1 MAIDRNKALKSAQ
14 NIDKKKSQNTINRT
28 KALESA
34 RNIDDTNNKKL
45 YGENYRDK
53 IYPQKTNTNPTSST
67 HTTAATTSRS
77 AADERARKFVI
88 DNGGEKTAYIGTG
101 ANGST
106 TNYAI
111 QVQGTTAGNASSSA
125 NNQSK
130 KEDIPDF
137 TERNKLRENQT
148 ELEKFQQGVTHSKGS
163 DGAYRLEEPFAE
175 ANRASKKSVKKGKP
189 ETVLSQMSDKE
200 LETLD
205 QIIANDKSGNKA
217 DYSFESE
224 RIKRRYGIDSEQ
236 FEWVKTQRVT
246 KLKETETTQK
256 YADVYNNMSADAKA
270 LLSFIVEEDT
280 AKTNSQ
286 ISSVLAAMTGSS
298 GYLAEN
304 DEYYNH
310 SKSTSQQARQLLKEL
325 YGMSDDEINAA
336 VLFHNRSIN
345 AENASKNN
353 AEAEKFAI
361 EHPVISS
368 VASVPMSVAGNVF
381 SPIGTIMDYGDVQK
395 AKELGM
401 GDIGLDRNNTFRTFT
416 NMSQSIRQ
424 EFTDTHDL
432 KIGNYDVGDL
442 LYNTAM
448 SGADSLVSMAMGGTV
463 GGVVL
468 GLGAATETAQEL
480 SDRGIGTNKAVVG
493 GLVAGVFEG
502 LFERVSI
509 GNFKALQET
518 SVKGAKDLVGNIAK
532 SMLVNASEEGAT
544 EIANIAYD
552 TLANGGLSQYAM
564 AVNYYTQNGKTAQEA
579 KMLAAKELALQVGE
593 SALSGAIM
601 GAGFGAI
608 GSVSGAAK
616 YDYAMREY
624 GNAVKASGQ
633 NAAKIEAGKA
643 STDGKIQKAA
653 ENIKVKKNGDVS
665 SRKIGKLSYAIDS
678 AVEEAAISAKDNR
691 FASFQSIDELESA
704 YNETIK
710 KLNERYGSNP
720 AELKARKAYVTK
732 EYNQIKNVLSMAE
745 AAKNASDKLVK
756 ADERTLSKEDRFDI
770 VHPEIEIDGEKAH
783 IDGQTVGENNAR
795 GEFKG
800 IFEKDGEKFI
810 KTEDGREMKLSDAAQ
825 KITDGNIRELWSEA
839 AKMSAEAA
847 NLFIDNY
854 DGQAISEYKSA
865 FEYYHNL
872 GRTGMSAEQIRAKDT
887 IFGTYLTKRAQQNI
901 AASGLKSREFR
912 SGVTDMSVSK
922 ATKRFKYEKS
932 VLEALGKKYG
942 TEFIILD
949 ESSKVNGQYLT
960 GTNRIVLYRNADANV
975 MLRSAGHE
983 VYHFVEKYSSEQA
996 KEIESFVLN
1005 ALKENGVDVE
1015 AAIAG
1020 YEKYKSEDGK
1030 MTYATRES
1038 RISELVADSMFD
1050 VFVDKKFADKLAK
1063 EDRSFAKKLSNHIG
1077 NIISEMK
1084 RAIAAFAAGKDKIE
1098 IKALYNDIE
1107 KLDKIRDMLLEG
1119 LDKASENFKAREQGK
1134 KNSNEKIEKKYSFA
1148 DARGKSDIVAQA
1160 DLMERDGATRD
1171 EIWQKLGLIR
1181 DASGTWVYEIDD
1193 SGFKIY
1199 PRGDALIRQESGYK
1213 RMMELFN
1220 KAYVDCVELT
1230 DSERNEY
1237 LALDKKYQS
1246 TDNRHA
1252 WKLEDYVEHDELFK
1266 TYPELR
1272 KATFRF
1278 NSISENTNGY
1288 YDWFNNKIVISDKYI
1303 KDIYHLSKTAIHEI
1317 QHAIQSIDGRAGGA
1331 SPEYYK
1337 EQQSWY
1343 RLYAKSVNDFLKNNG
1358 LNDFAKASMQEV
1370 TDGKKSLENHWE
1382 DLKKWKE
1389 NTIDEKGSA
1398 RIQSHYNSMLK
1409 YEKYMTDDAE
1419 NLYFNTAGEIEA
1431 RETANRS
1438 HLTAEERAKKT
1449 PDLGWERA
1457 VVADRIFS
1465 MKDSE
1470 YSEAVKNGDTE
1481 KAQKIVDEAAKAAGY
1496 NYKLYHQTGNDFTV
1510 FDTRHQGAGTGDSGT
1525 PFGIFMKPTSND
1537 IGLKGQK
1544 QMPVFASINNPLVV
1558 KDRENLMLE
1567 LKKDKAVK
1575 NAQDK
1580 IEKVNTDYKKKVDQA
1595 GKELQNYLIEYRKN
1609 HPDEPR
1615 REIYNDKGF
1624 NDIHD
1629 REKSLIDEWTLT
1641 IDKIS
1646 VESKSAINEYLLNN
1660 GYDGVIIEHDAG
1672 SFGRKTKAYIALN
1685 NTQVKSAEAVTYDD
1699 DGKVIP
1705 LSERFKEN
1713 NQDIRFSMKE
1723 SVEDNGELI
1732 AVHNISF
1739 DKLLKSLDLGG
1750 LAMPSIAVTKAKM
1763 GHSQFGDISLVFR
1776 KETIDPRKNYNNR
1789 IYSSDAYTPTFPSI
1803 EYKANEKVHDKLRD
1817 TYYELYRKYGN
1828 EDTRP
1833 LYDYVY
1839 EIEDKLKYANGDTEN
1854 IINDLKDNKDLMNLY
1869 IRISGKERVEPIYT
1883 EKVSRLS
1890 DKEIELYD
1898 SFISAIG
1905 KDTIS
1910 NVNLIGF
1917 GPAKKW
1923 CENNIDIIKEAYV
1936 KSLAEAE
1943 NISEQEAQ
1951 SKADN
1956 TSVRDLTYFVR
1967 NVLKYL
1973 KRGAETVTTEYD
1985 AEATKKKILETV
1997 DQKGYEKWLHGLFD
2011 GIYEKKGIP
2020 NGKDPFTKSGNRKSF
2035 EALHWEYS
2043 LENIVE
2049 AMKSENAKGNALMG
2063 LPSIYGAASTEFD
2076 SIDDIRASK
2085 DKLKNINN
2093 EEFESKR
2100 KEFNERFFAIAE
2112 SLCKYKNWETSNAV
2126 EQILVE
2132 ALNKFNTRQEI
2143 ESYVR
2148 KEIRG
2153 FGNYNKN
2160 SMDSFFELVSDIQ
2173 AMPTDYFE
2181 AKPERAVGFDE
2192 VEFAV
2197 IPDNTPQEIID
2208 RLQELG
2214 VETREYKAGD
2224 ENARTQALNSKPDIL
2239 FSSKE
2244 PSDIDRYVADNIR
2257 DNRNYR
2263 MILTLLDDMQY
2274 SSSKGNVHLNSS
2286 DINRIAGKILK
2297 KVTSKYDRAK
2307 LNDELTVIYDYM
2319 ANNKTAGGVNTE
2331 ELIGMFMNI
2340 SKRILDKSEMRDT
2353 GLWEQYSE
2361 VRSFLKGQAVYITPA
2376 VKKEIESQYG
2386 DYKTFRNLLMGKMN
2400 RISTTNSDAM
2410 TLDEVW
2416 KELSDRAPEY
2426 FPEDTNELEMPMR
2439 LAAFYDAIAPKVV
2452 NPYEHYDANIEEA
2465 CALLATDLYSEYFN
2479 VGRIKTDREKVRDI
2493 LDDGMRQLAES
2504 KKKMKEDFRRKAAQN
2519 EQENYER
2526 YKTKV
2531 TEYKIQREQGDR
2543 RRRERAQ
2550 LEKNYNYI
2558 NRRLVRETDRDHIPE
2573 NIKPLAEAFKG
2584 IIPDGTEKFSES
2596 KFTKFENEYRKLE
2609 NVSPFFDEDMID
2621 TISNLKDRLTK
2632 GLEIPRMRDISN
2644 AEVSALRDISE
2655 HIKHIVQGENRLFS
2669 DNLKGT
2675 RDNYAQRMHG
2685 DLASK
2690 PESRNQGVG
2699 ENATKADKIRN
2710 GVNKFIKGLTKPEY
2724 LFESLGETG
2733 YRLYQNIRNGENVEA
2748 KFIYDAKIAEQDIKR
2763 RNNFDSRWAHET
2775 VTLKLR
2781 SGNIN
2786 VTVGQA
2792 MSLFATSKRK
2802 QGIEHLLNGG
2812 AVLYTSKS
2820 EADGKKNNGKR
2831 QKIVFKEDDFT
2842 VIQKALTTDQK
2853 NYVNEMVEYITKEIG
2868 SKRNEVSMKLYGIEK
2883 YKEEYYFPIKVDNNF
2898 IDSQLGK
2905 QEVVSTIKNQS
2916 SSKRTVNKANN
2927 PIAISDFTETVNQH
2941 IYDSALYCAYVTAI
2955 EDFKQVFNY
2964 REKYYEGEGAESL
2977 LAREISVKDDIRRAL
2992 GINAVKE
2999 IEQFMVALDSGS
3011 RYENLMPLSGKLA
3024 SRAKKTAVM
3033 ANLSVVVQ
3041 QPTAIFR
3048 SMLYINPKYYKTL
3061 PSKADIQE
3069 MKQWNGCALKKE
3081 IGYFDVNMG
3090 RTATDYLN
3098 EYSTDKDIKK
3108 DWSLKDRVQN
3118 GNYMMKLDQVAGW
3131 GANKADE
3138 MTWGAIWNACKNQ
3151 TKAENPGLSGD
3162 NLKAKAAE
3170 LFQEAIAKTQV
3181 YDSVFTKPEYMR
3193 RKEGFAMMATA
3204 FMSEPLTSLNMLA
3217 DSVVKAKNAKGTG
3230 RQKQAYKFTAKAF
3243 SCYVASIVFNSAIKS
3258 VVYSLRDDDDD
3269 ESFLEKYIANFTESV
3284 VTDPFQMVPYLKDI
3298 ITLLQGYDLNRID
3311 VAVFGSFKK
3320 AAEALLDDNKPTF
3333 DKIMAVIK
3341 AGGQASGIPLYNV
3354 VRDGKAIFDIF
3365 TTVTD
3370 GIKNGFEPTTGKGII
3385 NELKET
3391 FDYSSKLH
3399 LVEPE
3404 GKYDQL
3410 FNAIEDGDEKHYN
3423 KVYNNLIAEGR
3434 TDDTINSELASR
3446 LAENDSRIAA
3456 AFEATLSNNA
3466 VEASDQIVELK
3477 EAGFSDEVI
3486 NKALNRYMNNL
3497 TKELSDDSRVLQAAQ
3512 ARYDMNYDEYERL
3525 IDEIVGDGYSE
3536 VIVKEAINKE
3546 KIALETEENGFE
3558 INEKD
3563 SFEASYDLKNA
3574 MINGG
3579 ASEVKRVHSELSA
3592 EFGKEKADEYVR
3604 DYAKDAYRD
3613 KKITAYQ
3620 AEKYLKDYKKA
3631 DADDNDVFWEVEK
3644 MKGGDDYRKYGK
3656 LYNAIES
3663 GNNLD
3668 GTISF
3673 YTEHGV
3679 TIKSIRDSITSE
3691 YKPKLLELT
3700 PGTSEYNEMYDN
3712 VIEAIVA
3719 TGKSYSEA
3727 RKQVNK
3733 WFK

>member
-45 YGENYRDK
+45 YGDNYRDK

-67 HTTAATTSRS
+67 PNTAATTSRS

-125 NNQSK
+125 NNQNK
-130 KEDIPDF
+130 KKDIPGF

-189 ETVLSQMSDKE
+189 ETVLSQMNDKE

-205 QIIANDKSGNKA
+205 KIIANDKSGNKA
-217 DYSFESE
+217 DYSYESE

-246 KLKETETTQK
+246 KLKESETTQK

-325 YGMSDDEINAA
+325 YGMTDDEINAA

-353 AEAEKFAI
+353 AEAEKFAS

-448 SGADSLVSMAMGGTV
+448 SGADSLVSMAMGGTI
-463 GGVVL
+463 GGAIL

-633 NAAKIEAGKA
+633 TAAKIEAGKA

-710 KLNERYGSNP
+710 KLNERYSSNP

-745 AAKNASDKLVK
+745 AAKNANDKLVK
-756 ADERTLSKEDRFDI
+756 AEGRTLSKEDRFDT

-865 FEYYHNL
+865 FEYYHDL

-887 IFGTYLTKRAQQNI
+887 IFGTYLTKQAQQNI

-922 ATKRFKYEKS
+922 ATRRFKYEKS
-932 VLEALGKKYG
+932 VLEALGKKFG
-942 TEFIILD
+942 MEFIILD

-983 VYHFVEKYSSEQA
+983 VYHFVENYSSDKA

-1020 YEKYKSEDGK
+1020 YEKYKSEDGN

-1119 LDKASENFKAREQGK
+1119 LDKASENFKAREQEQDNIVKELNKSG
-1134 KNSNEKIEKKYSFA
+1134 IE
-1148 DARGKSDIVAQA
+1148 V
-1160 DLMERDGATRD
+1160 
-1171 EIWQKLGLIR
+1171 
-1181 DASGTWVYEIDD
+1181 DD
-1193 SGFKIY
+1193 SGAMVLSIKYMLDSDTMRDENGNQKYTDKELAEMMSAINGKS
-1199 PRGDALIRQESGYK
+1199 PRKNEKFITDNKSIANLFLNNTLLDYEADDNYSALKSNSEYVGGDIDFNTNCPKRQEFTAIYDEIQKQLPNHMFTAEELTILRRIIWEKGKNQGIKVACGLCFVEDRRTRLGENAKEYISMCKNAIDNNAPLIKKASKKNKPGIIMTVTQRIYDEFGDSLNLKQGDEFRITDTYIPSQYDLGTYEGFKSLRENHPQIAAGYMAYNNSRGQQAGRLIEGRAEYK
-1213 RMMELFN
+1213 RQILDWPQSKVDKANDNGGLRIFSFSDFEAIHALDIIQIIEDCAAKGVKIQAYTKVNSFAKMCKDTGMRINRSHIPTKTGIKIVDGKPVIAVDTREGIDINSPDFFDSSDSPYVGEVIVGINSEQIKLAMLDDFFDFIIPFHTSQRRRLLEMKNVPKEWNNYKNTQNERYITSDGKIKRASRNVNIYTDVIEKYSVTN
-1220 KAYVDCVELT
+1220 KREFVESFLKECK
-1230 DSERNEY
+1230 ERNLIPRFDEFLNKDDKGNY
-1237 LALDKKYQS
+1237 VYTEGYHKFLVDFKLFDKKGNIIPQEVVQPKFDKEFITS
-1246 TDNRHA
+1246 M
-1252 WKLEDYVEHDELFK
+1252 LDEYSAEQQK
-1266 TYPELR
+1266 IQERAPLR
-1272 KATFRF
+1272 K
-1278 NSISENTNGY
+1278 
-1288 YDWFNNKIVISDKYI
+1288 
-1303 KDIYHLSKTAIHEI
+1303 EI
-1317 QHAIQSIDGRAGGA
+1317 
-1331 SPEYYK
+1331 
-1337 EQQSWY
+1337 
-1343 RLYAKSVNDFLKNNG
+1343 VNDFVQMVKSGELMN
-1358 LNDFAKASMQEV
+1358 EV
-1370 TDGKKSLENHWE
+1370 TQSKLDYKARKS
-1382 DLKKWKE
+1382 
-1389 NTIDEKGSA
+1389 IVPSV
-1398 RIQSHYNSMLK
+1398 
-1409 YEKYMTDDAE
+1409 
-1419 NLYFNTAGEIEA
+1419 FNTDEF
-1431 RETANRS
+1431 
-1438 HLTAEERAKKT
+1438 
-1449 PDLGWERA
+1449 DA
-1457 VVADRIFS
+1457 VLSVNKRFS

-1470 YSEAVKNGDTE
+1470 YLELAKNPE
-1481 KAQKIVDEAAKAAGY
+1481 NNELKLRNMVDEAARKAGY
-1496 NYKLYHQTGNDFTV
+1496 TKMAFH
-1510 FDTRHQGAGTGDSGT
+1510 GTET
-1525 PFGIFMKPTSND
+1525 
-1537 IGLKGQK
+1537 KGWNSFQ
-1544 QMPVFASINNPLVV
+1544 L
-1558 KDRENLMLE
+1558 RE
-1567 LKKDKAVK
+1567 D
-1575 NAQDK
+1575 
-1580 IEKVNTDYKKKVDQA
+1580 VD
-1595 GKELQNYLIEYRKN
+1595 LQNYAPIWLSTNKELSDTYDTDMDASAYYVFEGKQYVYDANGQPWKYLLAPRDVYKIAKPWLDDDEIDLKIKYEENTLNTDEFAMTVRKMGYDSLYIKN
-1609 HPDEPR
+1609 IRDIGYHYKDEMPS
-1615 REIYNDKGF
+1615 ITADTIAVF
-1624 NDIHD
+1624 NPEQI
-1629 REKSLIDEWTLT
+1629 
-1641 IDKIS
+1641 
-1646 VESKSAINEYLLNN
+1646 KSA
-1660 GYDGVIIEHDAG
+1660 D
-1672 SFGRKTKAYIALN
+1672 T
-1685 NTQVKSAEAVTYDD
+1685 VTYDD
-1699 DGKVIP
+1699 KGNVIT
-1705 LSERFKEN
+1705 LSERFKESDS
-1713 NQDIRFSMKE
+1713 DIRYSSKDTNIKA
-1723 SVEDNGELI
+1723 SDRDSEDNTLSKEQIEYFKDSKIRDENGNLLVVYHGTD
-1732 AVHNISF
+1732 ADFTVF
-1739 DKLLKSLDLGG
+1739 DKEKGRSNMDIQGSFFSPWELDARGYGQNVKAYYLNITNPASEG
-1750 LAMPSIAVTKAKM
+1750 IA
-1763 GHSQFGDISLVFR
+1763 
-1776 KETIDPRKNYNNR
+1776 
-1789 IYSSDAYTPTFPSI
+1789 
-1803 EYKANEKVHDKLRD
+1803 YKALNRFKGQNNAGIKAREYLESLGYDGVNN
-1817 TYYELYRKYGN
+1817 GN
-1828 EDTRP
+1828 EE
-1833 LYDYVY
+1833 YIAFNANQIKA
-1839 EIEDKLKYANGDTEN
+1839 IENQN
-1854 IINDLKDNKDLMNLY
+1854 
-1869 IRISGKERVEPIYT
+1869 P
-1883 EKVSRLS
+1883 
-1890 DKEIELYD
+1890 
-1898 SFISAIG
+1898 
-1905 KDTIS
+1905 
-1910 NVNLIGF
+1910 
-1917 GPAKKW
+1917 
-1923 CENNIDIIKEAYV
+1923 
-1936 KSLAEAE
+1936 
-1943 NISEQEAQ
+1943 
-1951 SKADN
+1951 
-1956 TSVRDLTYFVR
+1956 
-1967 NVLKYL
+1967 
-1973 KRGAETVTTEYD
+1973 TT
-1985 AEATKKKILETV
+1985 
-1997 DQKGYEKWLHGLFD
+1997 
-2011 GIYEKKGIP
+2011 
-2020 NGKDPFTKSGNRKSF
+2020 N
-2035 EALHWEYS
+2035 
-2043 LENIVE
+2043 
-2049 AMKSENAKGNALMG
+2049 
-2063 LPSIYGAASTEFD
+2063 
-2076 SIDDIRASK
+2076 
-2085 DKLKNINN
+2085 
-2093 EEFESKR
+2093 
-2100 KEFNERFFAIAE
+2100 
-2112 SLCKYKNWETSNAV
+2112 
-2126 EQILVE
+2126 
-2132 ALNKFNTRQEI
+2132 
-2143 ESYVR
+2143 
-2148 KEIRG
+2148 
-2153 FGNYNKN
+2153 
-2160 SMDSFFELVSDIQ
+2160 
-2173 AMPTDYFE
+2173 
-2181 AKPERAVGFDE
+2181 
-2192 VEFAV
+2192 
-2197 IPDNTPQEIID
+2197 
-2208 RLQELG
+2208 
-2214 VETREYKAGD
+2214 
-2224 ENARTQALNSKPDIL
+2224 PDIL

-2297 KVTSKYDRAK
+2297 NVTSKYDRAK

-2416 KELSDRAPEY
+2416 KELSERAPEY

-2531 TEYKIQREQGDR
+2531 AEYKIQREQGDR

-2550 LEKNYNYI
+2550 LERNYNYI

-2584 IIPDGTEKFSES
+2584 IIPDGTERFSES

-2675 RDNYAQRMHG
+2675 RDNIAQRMHS
-2685 DLASK
+2685 DLALK

-2699 ENATKADKIRN
+2699 DNATKADKIRN

-2883 YKEEYYFPIKVDNNF
+2883 YKEKYYFPIKVDNNF

-2927 PIAISDFTETVNQH
+2927 PIAITDFTETVNQH

-3170 LFQEAIAKTQV
+3170 LFQETIAKTQV

-3311 VAVFGSFKK
+3311 VTAFASFKD
-3320 AAEALLDDNKPTF
+3320 AIDALGNDNKSSF
-3333 DKIMAVIK
+3333 EKIMAVLK

-3370 GIKNGFEPTTGKGII
+3370 GIKNGFEPTTGKGVI
-3385 NELKET
+3385 NELKEA
-3391 FDYSSKLH
+3391 FDYLPY
-3399 LVEPE
+3399 VDPE

-3466 VEASDQIVELK
+3466 VEASNKIGELK
-3477 EAGFSDEVI
+3477 AAGFSDEVI

-3497 TKELSDDSRVLQAAQ
+3497 TKELGDDPRVLQAAQ

-3546 KIALETEENGFE
+3546 KIALETEENGFG

-3604 DYAKDAYRD
+3604 EYAKQAYRD

-3644 MKGGDDYRKYGK
+3644 MKGGDNYRKYGK

-3668 GTISF
+3668 GTISY

-3679 TIKSIRDSITSE
+3679 SITSVRSAITSE

-3700 PGTSEYNEMYDN
+3700 PGTAEYNEMYDN